1 MHKAGDMGK
10 NTTGTEKLVLCCLAA
25 LLLLAG
31 CSKETPKTAG
41 VSIMPAGKQ
50 FSGFLT
56 TYDKLKPNPE
66 FENTVSYVSDDPAKN
81 IHKYVAV
88 MIDPVTIYVAT
99 DASAKMFPD
108 NGRTALASYFQQ
120 AIAGAVGDAF
130 PIVQEPGPLVLRLR
144 SALIGVDVGGEIS
157 QDRKDGETL
166 ARALNIGKAGV
177 EIELVDSETGEQIA
191 AAVDKQNLGDGAE
204 IGSVNFSREERFREA
219 TRALDGWAA
228 RLRAFLDSA
237 HELSDVDISRNAESQ
252 KPYGRDEK

>member
-1 MHKAGDMGK
+1 
-10 NTTGTEKLVLCCLAA
+10 

-50 FSGFLT
+50 FSGFLA

-66 FENTVSYVSDDPAKN
+66 FENTLSYVNNDPAKN
-81 IHKYVAV
+81 IHKYVAI
-88 MIDPVTIYVAT
+88 MIEPVTIYVAT
-99 DASAKMFPD
+99 DGSAKTFPD
-108 NGRTALASYFQQ
+108 NGRVALASYFQQ
-120 AIAGAVGDAF
+120 AIARAVGDAF
-130 PIVQEPGPLVLRLR
+130 PVVQEPGPLVLRLR
-144 SALIGVDVGGEIS
+144 SALVGVDVGGEIS

-166 ARALNIGKAGV
+166 ARALNIGKVGV
-177 EIELVDSETGEQIA
+177 ELELVDSETGEQIA

-204 IGSVNFSREERFREA
+204 IGSINFSREERFRAA
-219 TRALDGWAA
+219 TRAFDGWAS

-237 HELSDVDISRNAESQ
+237 HELSDDDVARIEETQ